1 MDQPGCQRLPIRL
14 SRLRRESGFSYR
26 RSPAQDAHSIW
37 RYAIA
42 DRGVA
47 RDRIILYGESLGGAV
62 AVRLAAELS
71 QSQEPPGGLVLRST
85 FSSLV
90 EVAAYHY
97 PWLPVRWALI
107 DRFLSTD
114 RIRHVTCPILHIH
127 GDADTIVPLSLARLL
142 HEAAPEVSASGV
154 AKSLV
159 VIPGVDHNDVLFVA
173 EDDVRQ
179 ALRDFLTRT
188 GLAVH

>member
-1 MDQPGCQRLPIRL
+1 MPTSSSSTIGDTARILVLLQKNHL
-14 SRLRRESGFSYR
+14 
-26 RSPAQDAHSIW
+26 AQDAHSIW
-37 RYAIA
+37 RYATA

-114 RIRHVTCPILHIH
+114 RIRHVTCPILLIH
-127 GDADTIVPLSLARLL
+127 GDADTIVPLSLTRLL
-142 HEAAPEVSASGV
+142 YEAAPEVSASGV

-179 ALRDFLTRT
+179 ALHDFLTRT